1 MFNLSVNQIWLALL
15 AATGVTYWLG
25 ESGNPDEIG
34 AGPVFIMLTLVLLK
48 GLWVIYDFMEL
59 RHAPR
64 LWRILVVGWLG
75 VVTSLIALA
84 YLLGLN

>member
-1 MFNLSVNQIWLALL
+1 MFNLSVNQIWLALM

-25 ESGNPDEIG
+25 ETGNPDEIG
-34 AGPVFIMLTLVLLK
+34 VGPVFIMLALVLAK

-64 LWRILVVGWLG
+64 LWRLLIVGWLG
-75 VVTSLIALA
+75 AVTSLIALA
-84 YLLGLN
+84 YWLGLS